1 MAADDVLAGLTRRQ
15 LQELAAKIDRQL
27 QACAI
32 DGREGAEPYRI
43 RRGNVDASILLCKPC
58 FERLRLPASRAD
70 EATS

>member
-1 MAADDVLAGLTRRQ
+1 MPADDVLAGLTRRQ

-43 RRGNVDASILLCKPC
+43 RRGNVAATILLCKPC
-58 FERLRLPASRAD
+58 FERLRLPAGPVD
-70 EATS
+70 EVRS